1 MKKYLLLTILS
12 ISVLIANSQSLNFG
26 IEFMQRNNKLSG
38 TQSYLSDADYNNAY
52 FHVMDRTN
60 DTLGVNFNRFKVS
73 NNFELPL
80 YLRYKFKK
88 RFTVDI
94 NFSTSKYNITL
105 DGTSNYN
112 ERFFTTS
119 GYYLT
124 QDEFVQGGYGDS
136 TQYTSYLT
144 TNKNNEE
151 SEVEYIEK
159 FKLTTLGTNISYSF
173 SPHKLIRPYVFAG
186 LGYRSKSKQYSYDE
200 IDVRSKWLLNKQYLS
215 DGVVKFA
222 KNSYQ
227 FRFGGGV
234 ETYRFRAG
242 FSWDYN
248 FNGEYTILNDSKK
261 NVYQKTG
268 KTPYENLSSFSFFI
282 SADLLTKNLSAKKQ
296 LNTNTDVLS
305 IDKLELKKNR
315 HQFGIRMQ
323 KVGASKVNDY
333 DYAKKPLTFVNAN
346 YAFQGE
352 NYTKDSVTS
361 RAYIQSIS
369 FRGISLVDFS
379 PKFEGFYK
387 LTFFKKFEWESS
399 LGWQRLT
406 VDMKTRE
413 SDESYIYTSQNY
425 SNGDYYET
433 YTPDYNKCRVFSGA
447 YRSQYGIINIDQAI
461 NYTIIEDDFIKLKAS
476 AGLSFNYFSKELIG
490 RTTDKN
496 SNSLDLSRTID
507 DVYISNSELTTE
519 KSENTYV
526 TTDDINVDFK
536 PLYEYYY
543 EYASNTEV
551 YETESDYNTKL
562 NANNKFS
569 VWKSKY
575 STNDYITTFRFGLD
589 AEIDRFSFG
598 INYEKSLGKG
608 DGLIIKD
615 FSRLNFSISYIL
627 YRK

>member
-1 MKKYLLLTILS
+1 MKKYLLLTAFS
-12 ISVLIANSQSLNFG
+12 ISVFISNSQSLNFG
-26 IEFMQRNNKLSG
+26 LEFMQRNNKLSG
-38 TQSYLSDADYNNAY
+38 TQSYISDADYNNAY
-52 FHVMDRTN
+52 FHVIDRTN

-88 RFTVDI
+88 RLTVDI

-112 ERFFTTS
+112 DGFFTTS

-124 QDEFVQGGYGDS
+124 QEQFVQGGYGDS
-136 TQYTSYLT
+136 TQYNSYLST
-144 TNKNNEE
+144 SKSNEE

-173 SPHKLIRPYVFAG
+173 LPHKSMRPYIFTG
-186 LGYRSKSKQYSYDE
+186 LAYRSKSKQYSYDE
-200 IDVRSKWLLNKQYLS
+200 IDVKSKWLLNKQYLS

-227 FRFGGGV
+227 FRFGAGV

-248 FNGEYTILNDSKK
+248 FNGEYSILNDAKK
-261 NVYQKTG
+261 NVYQNNGT
-268 KTPYENLSSFSFFI
+268 TPYENLSSFSFYI
-282 SADLLTKNLSAKKQ
+282 SADLLTKNFSAKKQ
-296 LNTNTDVLS
+296 LNENSDVLS

-315 HQFGIRMQ
+315 HQFGFRMQ

-333 DYAKKPLTFVNAN
+333 NYANKPLTFVNAT
-346 YAFQGE
+346 YAYQGE
-352 NYTKDSVTS
+352 NYTMDSVTYRS
-361 RAYIQSIS
+361 RIQSIS

-387 LTFFKKFEWESS
+387 LTFLKKFEWETS
-399 LGWQRLT
+399 LGWQKLT

-413 SDESYIYTSQNY
+413 SDESYIFFSQNY

-433 YTPDYNKCRVFSGA
+433 YYADYNKCRVFSGA
-447 YRSQYGIINIDQAI
+447 YRSQYGIINIDQAV

-476 AGLSFNYFSKELIG
+476 AGFSFNYFSKELLG
-490 RTTDKN
+490 RTADKN
-496 SNSLDLSRTID
+496 SNSLELSKRID
-507 DVYISNSELTTE
+507 DIYISNSNLTAE
-519 KSENTYV
+519 QAENTYV
-526 TTDDINVDFK
+526 TNDDINVEFK
-536 PLYEYYY
+536 NLYEYSYY
-543 EYASNTEV
+543 SASNTEE
-551 YETESDYNTKL
+551 YSTESDYNTKL
-562 NANNKFS
+562 NADNKFS

-575 STNDYITTFRFGLD
+575 TTNDFLTTFRFGLD

-598 INYEKSLGKG
+598 INYEKSIGNG

-615 FSRLNFSISYIL
+615 FSRLNFSVGYIL
-627 YRK
+627 FRK